1 MATNLHHHPDPITRS
16 SISLKTGKKTELPA
30 NQSDPNLNR
39 THETLNLVSESLKR
53 NIVSTV
59 NLDCKLDLKAI
70 ALQALM
76 LNTILRLSIVVA

>member
-59 NLDCKLDLKAI
+59 NLDCKA
-70 ALQALM
+70 
-76 LNTILRLSIVVA
+76 